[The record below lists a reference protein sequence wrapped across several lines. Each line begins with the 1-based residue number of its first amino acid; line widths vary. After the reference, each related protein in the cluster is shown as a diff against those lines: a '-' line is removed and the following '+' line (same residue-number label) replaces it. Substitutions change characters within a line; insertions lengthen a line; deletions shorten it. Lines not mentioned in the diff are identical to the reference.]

1 MSALAMTE
9 ADLQASVEDFAERF
23 GWLCYH
29 TRVAWKS
36 DAGFP
41 DLVMVRAGRVVVAEL
56 KGPRGELGEAQGRW
70 LAELGACPGIETFL
84 WTPTDWP
91 DAICEVL
98 R

>member
-1 MSALAMTE
+1 
-9 ADLQASVEDFAERF
+9 
-23 GWLCYH
+23 
-29 TRVAWKS
+29 
-36 DAGFP
+36 
-41 DLVMVRAGRVVVAEL
+41 MVRAGRVVVAEL